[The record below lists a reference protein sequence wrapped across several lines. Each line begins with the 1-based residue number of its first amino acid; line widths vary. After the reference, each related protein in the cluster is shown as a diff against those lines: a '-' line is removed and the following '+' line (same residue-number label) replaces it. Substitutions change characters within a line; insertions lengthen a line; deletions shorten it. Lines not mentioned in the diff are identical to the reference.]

1 MSATIRIRRCG
12 ICSSTDHIRT
22 KCDYKARMRKA
33 AADAKIATA
42 TAERDTFVAKP
53 AEDKILTLYDMM
65 LALRKD
71 LQELATRLDHEMDR
85 RPVSPEGW

>member
-1 MSATIRIRRCG
+1 
-12 ICSSTDHIRT
+12 
-22 KCDYKARMRKA
+22 MRKA